1 MITEKIKNFRTI
13 DELQKYLI
21 NLIDELKRRSEE
33 FSKTVGDKMR
43 SNDSSNTAELQ
54 ELRQKIEGTT
64 TDPKKKKSTKKKDS
78 KTNWY
83 NFDSLSIYD
92 GIGIKGELELYFK
105 ALERIKSEL
114 EMVTKVKQ
122 TVDNLVSKDLK
133 RDMGCIL
140 VLNHELPAEIAF
152 TSATVSHK
160 RYSFKAIFNVPLD
173 EPYAIKI

>member
-13 DELQKYLI
+13 DELQKYLDG
-21 NLIDELKRRSEE
+21 LIGELKKRSEE

-43 SNDSSNTAELQ
+43 SNDSGNTVELQ
-54 ELRQKIEGTT
+54 EIRQKIEGTT
-64 TDPKKKKSTKKKDS
+64 IDPKKKKSTKKKDQ

-105 ALERIKSEL
+105 ALELIKSEL

-122 TVDNLVSKDLK
+122 TVDDLVNKDLK
-133 RDMGCIL
+133 KDMGCIL

-152 TSATVSHK
+152 TSPIVPHK
-160 RYSFKAIFNVPLD
+160 KYSFKAIFDVPL
-173 EPYAIKI
+173 EESYTIKI